1 MELGP
6 SRKALCSTL
15 RTVKDHRTKNEEAGP
30 RDASTHLEETGM
42 EPSTQTAEK
51 LSRDLVSTLT

>member
-30 RDASTHLEETGM
+30 RDASTHLGG
-42 EPSTQTAEK
+42 
-51 LSRDLVSTLT
+51 RDGAFHPDS